1 MIDNKEIYLPSDNAL
16 SFVAFLRASGN
27 ESNVS
32 PEFHYRIADALFSGN
47 RKDWNL
53 VIECLR
59 GAGKSTLLEYAV
71 IYAAALG
78 QWPGFGEVPF
88 IVFLGSSQEG
98 NVKQFFKNVVNK
110 IENSPF
116 ISSVL
121 TITRSTDSEMELE
134 NADGKKMFVLGKGM
148 NTNFRGL
155 RSSGKG
161 NAGSRPTLVIADDV
175 SDNSVMTSEAIRN
188 TIDTNWFSSVL
199 PALDPK
205 KHKVVYI
212 ATPLNEE
219 DLLHKLKNSG
229 MYRVEKFPL
238 CSKFPCAQEEFDSI
252 WPDRFTFDYADT
264 LYQQYKTAGKAQSFY
279 TEFMLEITD
288 LSTLLVEED
297 DIKWFD
303 PKLLIKNKSMYN
315 FYISTDFATSEK
327 KSADY
332 SVIGVWAIGSD
343 DSWFLVDG
351 QCKRQTMQ
359 DNLDDLF
366 RYAHKWKPLSV
377 GIETSGQQ
385 GGFLSILNEMMMERN
400 IWFQLAKKKG
410 SKEPGIR
417 PTKDKTTR
425 FVTGVQPKFKQ
436 GRVWFPRPEL
446 LSGQPFF
453 HALIE
458 EMVNELSKFTLAG
471 GVKALA
477 HDDCI
482 DIINQLSE
490 MDTFTPSEG
499 VYGEEEGYSNTV
511 ANYFGEDPFVDNY
524 GTDWVRGSSTIF

>member
-1 MIDNKEIYLPSDNAL
+1 
-16 SFVAFLRASGN
+16 
-27 ESNVS
+27 
-32 PEFHYRIADALFSGN
+32 
-47 RKDWNL
+47 
-53 VIECLR
+53 
-59 GAGKSTLLEYAV
+59 
-71 IYAAALG
+71 
-78 QWPGFGEVPF
+78 
-88 IVFLGSSQEG
+88 VFLGSSQEG

-264 LYQQYKTAGKAQSFY
+264 LYMQYKTAGKAQSFY

-297 DIKWFD
+297 DIRWYD
-303 PKLLIKNKSMYN
+303 PKTLAKNKDNYN
-315 FYISTDFATSEK
+315 FYIATDFATSTK

-332 SVIGVWAIGSD
+332 SVITVWAISSND
-343 DSWFLVDG
+343 DWLLVDG
-351 QCKRQTMQ
+351 QCRRQDMMTT
-359 DNLDDLF
+359 LEDLF
-366 RYAHKWKPLSV
+366 RYARKWKPLSV
-377 GIETSGQQ
+377 GMETSGQQ
-385 GGFLSILNEMMMERN
+385 GGFISIINDMMMQRN
-400 IWFQLAKKKG
+400 TWFQIAKKRG
-410 SKEPGIR
+410 SKEVGIR
-417 PTKDKTTR
+417 PLKDKTSR

-436 GRVWFPRPEL
+436 GKVWLPRPEL
-446 LSGQPFF
+446 LGGQPYLLE
-453 HALIE
+453 AVE
-458 EMVNELSKFTLAG
+458 ELVNELSKFTLAG
-471 GVKALA
+471 GVQALS
-477 HDDCI
+477 HDDVVDCL
-482 DIINQLSE
+482 NQLSE
-490 MDTFTPSEG
+490 MDTYAPEDASDRDTSYVDDDGMIWTSELEDRDFSKAG
-499 VYGEEEGYSNTV
+499 STV
-511 ANYFGEDPFVDNY
+511 F
-524 GTDWVRGSSTIF
+524 